1 VADCE
6 RPGMGMLLVHHC
18 GQRTYG
24 CPVGNFCQ
32 RPDFRVDYGHFHDP
46 NVEAI
51 QERMI
56 PSISDCPAMMN
67 TLQRIIFYR
76 LEAGEIVETRK
87 LILQK

>member
-1 VADCE
+1 
-6 RPGMGMLLVHHC
+6 
-18 GQRTYG
+18 
-24 CPVGNFCQ
+24 
-32 RPDFRVDYGHFHDP
+32 
-46 NVEAI
+46 
-51 QERMI
+51 MI